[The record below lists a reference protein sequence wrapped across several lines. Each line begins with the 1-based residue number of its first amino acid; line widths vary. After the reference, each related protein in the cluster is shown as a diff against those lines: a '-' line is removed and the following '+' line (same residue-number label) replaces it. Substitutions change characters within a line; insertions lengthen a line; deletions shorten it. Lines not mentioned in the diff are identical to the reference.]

1 MTNLIRRSLPAKLLV
16 CACLIGGAILAAMV
30 FNTTRIVREQAGVQ
44 ARLQATNLEHAYHA
58 ALIAPLVSLDYATMK
73 DMLDDWRQAENITYM
88 VVTDSQ
94 NRPIIASGWDIERHP
109 LPAPG
114 ISGGIRHI
122 MGPIVQDN
130 QVYGYLYFGLST
142 RMTDQLN
149 RNLLTQGMLIS
160 LIGILAL
167 TISLGFLIF
176 YMTRHLAQ
184 LAHASERVAQGH
196 FEERVEVHGEDEL
209 AVLGKSFNIMIDN
222 VEDHIRSLKE
232 NEENFRAIADYTYAW
247 ESWMSTNGKLRWV
260 NPAVLRV
267 TGYTPEE
274 CYEMQDFPLPIV
286 HPNDQALVEQQ
297 LEAGHSGQSG
307 HDQEF
312 RIRTK
317 GGTDAWVAVSWQPIY
332 DANGNSMGW
341 RASVRDITLQKKAVD
356 EVNYQAEHDLL
367 TNLYNRVAFDM
378 QIKQALEGKNL
389 DWRSIVVFYL
399 DLDQFKIVNDT
410 CGHTEGDKLLVDIS
424 RILTLNMPHGF
435 IARLG
440 GDEYGILMR
449 GLKRE
454 EAMEEAKKLIAEIQG
469 YEFSSSGRSFKM
481 GASIGVVLADEELD
495 STTQI
500 MIAADT
506 ACYAAKERGRCQAVL
521 YDENE
526 EYFRIRKDEF
536 SSVAQINTAL
546 TQGRFLLYYQRVEPL
561 SAGLPMHA
569 EVLIRVRDLN
579 GNIQSPVRF
588 ISAAERY
595 NLMPYIDRW
604 VIEGVCRQLSE
615 WQRKGVK
622 HGIHRF
628 AVNVSGSSLSE
639 HGFPDFIENLI
650 KRYKIDPEQLC
661 FEITESCAVNQ
672 LSQAMLFIQRVH
684 DLGAS
689 LALDDFG
696 SGLSSFGYLKRFKVD
711 YLKIDGQFVRNLDKD
726 RADRAVVESM
736 VQLARAFGLK
746 TIAEFVENVR
756 IYELIK
762 ELGVDYSQGYVCHVP
777 EPLANLA
784 GKRG

>member
-1 MTNLIRRSLPAKLLV
+1 MMSLIRRSLPAKLLV
-16 CACLIGGAILAAMV
+16 SACIIGGIILAFMV
-30 FNTTRIVREQAGVQ
+30 FNTTRVVREQVNLQ
-44 ARLQATNLEHAYHA
+44 ARIQATNLEHAYHA
-58 ALIAPLVSLDYATMK
+58 ALIAPLISLDYATMK
-73 DMLDDWRQAENITYM
+73 DMLDDWRQAENISYM
-88 VVTDSQ
+88 VVTDAQ
-94 NRPIIASGWDIERHP
+94 NRPIISSGWDIERHP
-109 LPAPG
+109 LPIPG
-114 ISGGIRHI
+114 IAGGIRHV
-122 MGPIVQDN
+122 MGPIVQDD

-142 RMTDQLN
+142 RLIDQLHS
-149 RNLLTQGMLIS
+149 NLLTQGILVS
-160 LIGILAL
+160 LIGILAMMVC
-167 TISLGFLIF
+167 LGGLIF

-196 FEERVEVHGEDEL
+196 FEERVAVRGEDEL
-209 AVLGKSFNIMIDN
+209 AVLSKSFNIMIDN

-247 ESWMSTNGKLRWV
+247 ESWLSNSGKLRWV
-260 NPAVLRV
+260 NPAVQRI
-267 TGYTPEE
+267 TGYSPEE

-286 HPNDQALVEQQ
+286 HPNDQPLVEKQ
-297 LEAGHSGQSG
+297 LEAGRIGQSG

-312 RIRTK
+312 RVRTK
-317 GGTDAWVAVSWQPIY
+317 AGNDVWVAVSWQPIY

-341 RASVRDITLQKKAVD
+341 RSSVRDITIQKKAVD

-378 QIKQALEGKNL
+378 QVKQALEGKHL
-389 DWRSIVVFYL
+389 DWRSIAVFYL
-399 DLDQFKIVNDT
+399 DLDQFKVVNDI
-410 CGHTEGDKLLVDIS
+410 CGHAEGDKLLIDVARLI
-424 RILTLNMPHGF
+424 TLNMPHGF

-449 GLKRE
+449 GLRRD
-454 EAMEEAKKLIAEIQG
+454 EAQEEAKKLITEIQN
-469 YEFSSSGRSFKM
+469 YEFRSGGRSFKIS
-481 GASIGVVLADEELD
+481 ASVGIVIADEELD
-495 STTQI
+495 SATQI

-506 ACYAAKERGRCQAVL
+506 ACYAAKERGRNQAVL

-546 TQGRFLLYYQRVEPL
+546 TQGRFILYFQRVEPL
-561 SAGLPMHA
+561 AAGLPTHA
-569 EVLIRVRDLN
+569 EILIRIRDVN

-615 WQRKGVK
+615 WQRKGVRLD
-622 HGIHRF
+622 IHRF
-628 AVNVSGSSLSE
+628 AVNVSGASLSE

-650 KRYKIDPEQLC
+650 KRYKIDPERLC

-756 IYELIK
+756 IYEILK
-762 ELGVDYSQGYVCHVP
+762 DLGVDYSQGYVCHVP
-777 EPLANLA
+777 EPLINLVE
-784 GKRG
+784 KS